1 MNDLPRLFRHLA
13 VSGCLVTDALLP
25 PPRSTSS
32 DAVARVQLVRRSPC
46 SLLVMLTFVGLLAL
60 CPQAFADSATI
71 TVTNTA
77 GESDP
82 AAELP
87 RVFTLSGTVSVPE
100 YAYVKYRGP
109 GGAPCAPNAH
119 EDSGSI
125 LWVFPGEKIE
135 GSFSVKTVM
144 TWKQLG
150 TFMFCIWL
158 SPENNEYGER
168 EIVTPITQVITFR
181 SPRGTISAT
190 VNPLIPA
197 PGQQATV
204 TVTGSSEAPEKVFAK
219 IRTAGGAP
227 CAPTYEADTG
237 SDLIEGQ
244 NVNGSFSEQAT
255 TTQSKAGTYLICLW
269 LASSGSDTSPIAGPQ
284 PETFTVA
291 SPPPPPPPPPPCI
304 VPSFSSRMHLST
316 VEQRIRTAHCA
327 VGRVIYVRSR
337 HVRKGMVVHL
347 GSAPGTHLASDARIT
362 IVVSSGNPRRHRHR
376 RR

>member
-1 MNDLPRLFRHLA
+1 MA
-13 VSGCLVTDALLP
+13 TSG
-25 PPRSTSS
+25 
-32 DAVARVQLVRRSPC
+32 
-46 SLLVMLTFVGLLAL
+46 L
-60 CPQAFADSATI
+60 CAQAFADSATI

-77 GESDP
+77 GELDP

-87 RVFTLSGTVSVPE
+87 RVFTLSGTASVPE
-100 YAYVKYRGP
+100 YAYVTYRGP

-119 EDSGSI
+119 EETGYTLGAFWDGK
-125 LWVFPGEKIE
+125 VE
-135 GSFSVKTVM
+135 GTFSLKTVM
-144 TWKQLG
+144 TWKESG

-158 SPENNEYGER
+158 SPENNGYGER

-181 SPRGTISAT
+181 SSRGTISAT
-190 VNPLIPA
+190 TNPINPQ
-197 PGQQATV
+197 PGQQTTV

-227 CAPTYEADTG
+227 CAQTYDADTG
-237 SDLIEGQ
+237 SSLIDGQ
-244 NVNGSFSEQAT
+244 SVNGSFSEQAK
-255 TTQSKAGTYLICLW
+255 TTQSKAGQYLICLW
-269 LASSGSDTSPIAGPQ
+269 LASSSSDTSPIAGPQ

-291 SPPPPPPPPPPCI
+291 NPPPPPPPPCI
-304 VPSFSSRMHLST
+304 VPTFSSRMHLST

-327 VGRVIYVRSR
+327 VGRVIYVHSR

-362 IVVSSGNPRRHRHR
+362 IVVSSGNPRRHKR

>member
-1 MNDLPRLFRHLA
+1 MKSQTL
-13 VSGCLVTDALLP
+13 ALLV
-25 PPRSTSS
+25 ST
-32 DAVARVQLVRRSPC
+32 LVVTGI
-46 SLLVMLTFVGLLAL
+46 VMATSGLCA
-60 CPQAFADSATI
+60 QASADSATI

-87 RVFTLSGTVSVPE
+87 RVFTLSGTASVPE

-119 EDSGSI
+119 EDSGSM
-125 LWVFPGEKIE
+125 LGAFWDGKVE
-135 GSFSVKTVM
+135 GTFSLKTVM
-144 TWKQLG
+144 TWKEPG

-190 VNPLIPA
+190 VNPLTPT

-244 NVNGSFSEQAT
+244 NVNGSFSDQAT

-269 LASSGSDTSPIAGPQ
+269 LASSANDTSPIAGPQ

-291 SPPPPPPPPPPCI
+291 SPPPPPPPCV
-304 VPSFSSRMHLST
+304 VPAFSSRMHLST
-316 VEQRIRTAHCA
+316 VEQRIRAAHCA

-347 GSAPGTHLASDARIT
+347 GSRPGTHLASDARIT
-362 IVVSSGNPRRHRHR
+362 IIVSSGNPRRHRHR
-376 RR
+376 R